1 MYMLLIRFFEL
12 MEIKILTAVAKA
24 ANTSNPVTLSLLTL
38 SNRWEELMR
47 YYDQGLDTSLVVVA
61 EEILFVNI
69 NQEPQLHW
77 KDAKV
82 KDYPA
87 VPTTLVLTF

>member
-1 MYMLLIRFFEL
+1 
-12 MEIKILTAVAKA
+12 
-24 ANTSNPVTLSLLTL
+24 
-38 SNRWEELMR
+38 MR
-47 YYDQGLDTSLVVVA
+47 YYDQDLDTSLVVVA

>member
-1 MYMLLIRFFEL
+1 
-12 MEIKILTAVAKA
+12 
-24 ANTSNPVTLSLLTL
+24 
-38 SNRWEELMR
+38 MR
-47 YYDQGLDTSLVVVA
+47 YYDQDLDTSLVVVA

-77 KDAKV
+77 KDAKE